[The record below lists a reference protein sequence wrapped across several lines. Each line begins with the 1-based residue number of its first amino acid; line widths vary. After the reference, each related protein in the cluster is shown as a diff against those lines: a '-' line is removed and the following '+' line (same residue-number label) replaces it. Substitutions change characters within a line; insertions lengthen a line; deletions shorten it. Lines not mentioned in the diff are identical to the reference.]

1 MTRCPRCHVELE
13 RIVKGTDE
21 AWLCRQCDGV
31 LLRKLDPYLEMTEEE
46 LLDSPVSE
54 SLFADH
60 PEVDVDPP
68 VGCPLCGQAMR
79 RFVYSN
85 DSGITVDSCPAG
97 HGIWLDD
104 GELAR
109 IYDYLHGIEPLDENL
124 DSVSQ
129 ADKATLV
136 MREFP
141 KMKRPPP
148 DAPFPSQWPA

>member
-97 HGIWLDD
+97 HGIDTLRRRMRALYGDRAALTISN
-104 GELAR
+104 GAGARVELR
-109 IYDYLHGIEPLDENL
+109 I
-124 DSVSQ
+124 
-129 ADKATLV
+129 
-136 MREFP
+136 
-141 KMKRPPP
+141 
-148 DAPFPSQWPA
+148 PAA

>member
-1 MTRCPRCHVELE
+1 MTRCPRCHIELDH
-13 RIVKGTDE
+13 ILKGPDQ
-21 AWLCRQCDGV
+21 AWLCRHCDGV
-31 LLRKLDPYLEMTEEE
+31 LLRKLDPYLDMTEEE
-46 LLDSPVSE
+46 LRNSPVSE

-68 VGCPLCGQAMR
+68 VGCPLCSQGMR
-79 RFVYSN
+79 RFIFSH

-109 IYDYLHGIEPLDENL
+109 IYDYIHGIQPLDENL
-124 DSVSQ
+124 ETITREEKVT
-129 ADKATLV
+129 AV

-141 KMKRPPP
+141 KMRRPDPNRP
-148 DAPFPSQWPA
+148 AP